1 MKLNFLIGIFI
12 CVYPLQYIYIIFSG
26 YQLFNQLYPRI
37 VYIYSSCKGNI
48 MYIKPFIRSAENVQ
62 PLNDANKIR
71 LLKF

>member
-12 CVYPLQYIYIIFSG
+12 CVYPLQYIYIIFSE

-37 VYIYSSCKGNI
+37 VYIVRVKEILYTLNLS
-48 MYIKPFIRSAENVQ
+48 SAENVQ